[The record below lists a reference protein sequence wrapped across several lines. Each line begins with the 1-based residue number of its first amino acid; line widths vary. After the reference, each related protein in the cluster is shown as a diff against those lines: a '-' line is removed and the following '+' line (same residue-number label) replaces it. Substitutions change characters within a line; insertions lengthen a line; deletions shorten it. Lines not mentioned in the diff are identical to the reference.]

1 MAELAET
8 LDATYERTLLAINK
22 QTREYARRLFQC
34 LIISIR
40 PLRVEELAE
49 LFAILPKRDT
59 TPTFNMGWRPDDP
72 EEFILTVCSTLVT
85 IVVTGGKKVVQ
96 FSHFSVREY
105 LTSDRIANSA
115 SVSHFHV
122 LPRPAHTLL
131 AKACLSV
138 LFQLDYGLD
147 EAKIQ
152 KFPFASYA
160 AEHWVDHARFEDV
173 TSDIRDGMDYL
184 FCKDKPHLAAWIWLY
199 DVENSR
205 RRYHHSSCPTQPDTV
220 PLYYAALYGFCDLSS
235 RLLDAYPQ
243 DVNARGGYHEAPL
256 HAAIDKGHLDVV
268 LLLLE
273 RGADVGSRGRLRQ
286 TPLYLASSSGY
297 AEIVRSL
304 IDRGADVNA
313 ECDAEG
319 DTFETEKWTALL
331 IASKNGQLESAR
343 VLLDHGADGNY
354 KDSRGRSPLDFA
366 SRHVSSDLAHL
377 LLDRGANLNAM
388 NTWGETALHHA
399 SSKGR
404 TVVVMLLLENGAK
417 VDVRSKWEWT
427 PLHEAANK
435 GHAEVVRLLLD
446 YGADGNARTELG
458 WTVLH
463 LAACGGHL
471 QVVEFLL
478 EHGADANA
486 NDDEGKT
493 PLQRARKRGHM
504 QVAGLLSERTDELEI
519 TGYPDFLFR
528 QPPRPRLNISLTKV
542 LAEVGNSH

>member
-1 MAELAET
+1 MDELPET
-8 LDATYERTLLAINK
+8 LDATYKRTLLAVNK

-49 LFAILPKRDT
+49 LFVILPNRDT
-59 TPTFNMGWRPDDP
+59 TPGFNMGWRPDDP
-72 EEFILTVCSTLVT
+72 EEFILSVCSTLVT
-85 IVVTGGKKVVQ
+85 IVDSGGKKVVQ

-122 LPRPAHTLL
+122 LPRLAHTLL
-131 AKACLSV
+131 AKACLGV

-152 KFPFASYA
+152 NFPLASYA

-173 TSDIRDGMDYL
+173 TCDIRDGMDYL

-205 RRYHHSSCPTQPDTV
+205 RRYHLSPRPTQPDAV
-220 PLYYAALYGFCDLSS
+220 PLYYAALYGFCDLSK
-235 RLLDAYPQ
+235 RLLGAYPQ
-243 DVNARGGYHEAPL
+243 DVNARGGYHEVSL
-256 HAAIDKGHLDVV
+256 HAAIDNGHLDVV

-286 TPLYLASSSGY
+286 TPLFMASSAGY

-304 IDRGADVNA
+304 IARGADVNA
-313 ECDAEG
+313 ECDAEA
-319 DTFETEKWTALL
+319 DTFENEKWTALL
-331 IASKNGQLESAR
+331 VASANGQLESAR
-343 VLLDHGADGNY
+343 VLLEHGADRNY
-354 KDSRGRSPLDFA
+354 QDSRGRSPLDFA
-366 SRHVSSDLAHL
+366 SRHVSSDLARL
-377 LLDRGANLNAM
+377 LLDHGANLNTVD
-388 NTWGETALHHA
+388 TWGETALHHA

-404 TVVVMLLLENGAK
+404 TAVVVLLLENGAN
-417 VDVRSKWEWT
+417 VDVRSKWGWT
-427 PLHEAANK
+427 PLHEAASK
-435 GHAEVVRLLLD
+435 GRSDVVRLLLD
-446 YGADGNARTELG
+446 HGADVNARTNLR

-463 LAACGGHL
+463 LAASGGHI
-471 QVVEFLL
+471 QAVGALL

-486 NDDEGKT
+486 RDDEGET

-504 QVAGLLSERTDELEI
+504 QVAGLLSERTGELE
-519 TGYPDFLFR
+519 TRYSDHR
-528 QPPRPRLNISLTKV
+528 VTTAQ
-542 LAEVGNSH
+542 H